1 VDRSRVAQIVFQ
13 TLVAL
18 FANNAS
24 AVFAA
29 RFINFDDI
37 DTRFAFGNVVGLSRV
52 AFVPGDHYASQGVL
66 FSTGKI
72 STDYFSV
79 GDQLSFSKLHD
90 LFIVA
95 RNFNS
100 VSAPNFLAPDP
111 PSPGFTFNDLL
122 LTFTTPVTSV
132 AINSDHAV
140 AEYSADPIRLLALE
154 PSQEPNGFK
163 VLALDEKYDDATSSP
178 ADLLSIDLGG
188 RPFSYALI
196 EVVSELEGFD
206 NLTFTQVPEPST
218 AALLV
223 IGCVVALVGRR
234 RSASSRP
241 CKFLALESSPRP
253 TMIGWSVAG

>member
-1 VDRSRVAQIVFQ
+1 LQIVFQ

-18 FANNAS
+18 FASNAC

-29 RFINFDDI
+29 QFINFDDV

-79 GDQLSFSKLHD
+79 GDQLSFSKIND

-95 RNFNS
+95 RNSNS
-100 VSAPNFLAPDP
+100 ISAPNFLAPDP
-111 PSPGFTFNDLL
+111 PSPGFIFNDLL

-154 PSQEPNGFK
+154 PEPNGFK
-163 VLALDEKYDDATSSP
+163 VLALDQKYDDATSSP

-188 RPFSYALI
+188 RRFSYALI

-206 NLTFTQVPEPST
+206 NLTFTQVPEPCSLLLACLGALAMAT
-218 AALLV
+218 NAARF
-223 IGCVVALVGRR
+223 A
-234 RSASSRP
+234 RP
-241 CKFLALESSPRP
+241 R
-253 TMIGWSVAG
+253 G